1 MDILAFEDN
10 SGIIRDDKEAR
21 FWKSAHE
28 RSILIEKGFHK
39 EPYVPDIFHWVT
51 SEHSVKP
58 SFSKVRGDLCL
69 VVVTDGDTIAIV
81 LTWLLYEL
89 IEHPDVLRKLREE
102 TDHVV
107 VEKGGAEKLDNSS
120 WAKLEYYQAGIDEAL
135 CLYAHHSSG
144 LRRMTPPEGAPI
156 CGRWIPGNTSMIMP
170 S

>member
-1 MDILAFEDN
+1 MKAPETSRSGFYFESFDVMDILAFEDN

-28 RSILIEKGFHK
+28 RSILVEWLRQQIEKGFHK

-58 SFSKVRGDLCL
+58 SFSV
-69 VVVTDGDTIAIV
+69 
-81 LTWLLYEL
+81 
-89 IEHPDVLRKLREE
+89 EHPDVLRKLREE